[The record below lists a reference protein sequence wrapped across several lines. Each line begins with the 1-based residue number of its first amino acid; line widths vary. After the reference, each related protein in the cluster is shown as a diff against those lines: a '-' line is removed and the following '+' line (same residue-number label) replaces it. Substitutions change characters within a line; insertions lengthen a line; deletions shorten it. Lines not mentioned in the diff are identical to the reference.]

1 MLNSILFSTGSDNFI
16 EGLGIALSGFL
27 ITFAV
32 LLLICFV
39 LFLFGKAFHKPQAA
53 SASEEVVKAE
63 ETKAEE
69 VPVTEPV
76 MEAAPAD
83 DAELV
88 AAITA
93 AVACC
98 LGRSTDGLVVRSFRR
113 IGKRRGR

>member
-1 MLNSILFSTGSDNFI
+1 MLNSILFNTGSDNFI
-16 EGLGIALSGFL
+16 EGLGIAVSGFL
-27 ITFAV
+27 ITFVV
-32 LLLICFV
+32 LILICFI
-39 LFLFGKAFHKPQAA
+39 LYLFGKAFHKPAA
-53 SASEEVVKAE
+53 

-69 VPVTEPV
+69 VKTEEIPAAPVEQVVTES
-76 MEAAPAD
+76 AATD

-98 LGRSTDGLVVRSFRR
+98 LGRSTDGFVVRSFRR

>member
-16 EGLGIALSGFL
+16 EGLGIAVSGFL
-27 ITFAV
+27 ITFVV
-32 LLLICFV
+32 LILICFI
-39 LFLFGKAFHKPQAA
+39 LYLFGKAFHKPAA
-53 SASEEVVKAE
+53 

-69 VPVTEPV
+69 VKTEEIPAAPVEQAVTES
-76 MEAAPAD
+76 AATD

-98 LGRSTDGLVVRSFRR
+98 LGRSTDGFVVRSFRR

>member
-1 MLNSILFSTGSDNFI
+1 MLNSILFSTGSDNLI
-16 EGLGIALSGFL
+16 EGLGIAVSGFL
-27 ITFAV
+27 ITFVV
-32 LLLICFV
+32 LILICFI
-39 LFLFGKAFHKPQAA
+39 LYLFGKAFHKPTA
-53 SASEEVVKAE
+53 

-69 VPVTEPV
+69 VKTEEIPAAPVEQAVTES
-76 MEAAPAD
+76 AATD

-98 LGRSTDGLVVRSFRR
+98 LGRSTDGFVVRSFRR

>member
-16 EGLGIALSGFL
+16 EGLGSAVSGFL
-27 ITFAV
+27 ITFVV
-32 LLLICFV
+32 LILICFI
-39 LFLFGKAFHKPQAA
+39 LYLFGKAFHKPTA
-53 SASEEVVKAE
+53 

-69 VPVTEPV
+69 VKTEEIPAAPVEQAVTES
-76 MEAAPAD
+76 AATD

-98 LGRSTDGLVVRSFRR
+98 LGRSTDGFVVRSFRR

>member
-16 EGLGIALSGFL
+16 EGLGIAVSGFL
-27 ITFAV
+27 ITFVV
-32 LLLICFV
+32 LILICFI
-39 LFLFGKAFHKPQAA
+39 LYLFGKAFHKP
-53 SASEEVVKAE
+53 
-63 ETKAEE
+63 KAEE
-69 VPVTEPV
+69 VKTEEIPAAPVEQAVTES
-76 MEAAPAD
+76 AATD

-98 LGRSTDGLVVRSFRR
+98 LGRSTDGFVVRSFRR

>member
-16 EGLGIALSGFL
+16 EGLGIAVSGFL
-27 ITFAV
+27 ITFVV
-32 LLLICFV
+32 LILICFI
-39 LFLFGKAFHKPQAA
+39 LYLFGKAFHKPTA
-53 SASEEVVKAE
+53 AE
-63 ETKAEE
+63 EAAEAPE
-69 VPVTEPV
+69 TETAPETVAAPVVVEET
-76 MEAAPAD
+76 PAD

-98 LGRSTDGLVVRSFRR
+98 LGRSTDGFVVRSFRR

>member
-1 MLNSILFSTGSDNFI
+1 MRKLWKKIVV
-16 EGLGIALSGFL
+16 L
-27 ITFAV
+27 I
-32 LLLICFV
+32 LICFI
-39 LFLFGKAFHKPQAA
+39 LYLFGKAFHKPTA
-53 SASEEVVKAE
+53 

-69 VPVTEPV
+69 VKTEEIPAAPVEQAVTES
-76 MEAAPAD
+76 AATD

-98 LGRSTDGLVVRSFRR
+98 LGRSTDGFVVRSFRR